1 MKITPK
7 QYAKSLFELIDSD
20 KDEKINQ
27 KIIEKFIKTLIKNNQ
42 VSQFEKILKYFNNYW
57 NSKNKIVQAEI
68 QSIYNLDDDIIK
80 LIKKYIKNKIN
91 KDNINIKNK
100 INKEL
105 IGGFII
111 KYEDKIFDNSLRSK
125 IIKLKSN
132 II

>member
-7 QYAKSLFELIDSD
+7 QYAKSLFELIDSE

-27 KIIEKFIKTLIKNNQ
+27 KIIERFIKMLIRNNQ
-42 VSQFEKILKYFNNYW
+42 VSQFEKILSYFNNYW

-68 QSIYNLDDDIIK
+68 QSNYNLNDDIIK
-80 LIKKYIKNKIN
+80 LIKKYIKNKTN
-91 KDNINIKNK
+91 KDNINIENK

-125 IIKLKSN
+125 IIKLKNN